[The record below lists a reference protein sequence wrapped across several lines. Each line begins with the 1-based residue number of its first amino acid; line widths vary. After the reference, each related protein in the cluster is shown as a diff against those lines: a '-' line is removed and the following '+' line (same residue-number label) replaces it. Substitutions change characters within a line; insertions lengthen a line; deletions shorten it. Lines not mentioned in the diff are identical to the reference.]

1 MTIERSDVSGYLCHL
16 VVGTGR
22 TAVWWPECDLLAR
35 PAWPVAQRVTVRRE
49 NVVSL
54 DSHMATSF
62 RVERI
67 LLCPFCGE
75 PVAGPADR
83 ASLTLKRAN
92 DCLVHWTIHERCFVE
107 RIAAAAAERL

>member
-1 MTIERSDVSGYLCHL
+1 MCPAICVIWSSEPAELLSGDRNAICLTRH
-16 VVGTGR
+16 
-22 TAVWWPECDLLAR
+22 
-35 PAWPVAQRVTVRRE
+35 AWPVAQRVTVRRE
-49 NVVSL
+49 NVVNL
-54 DSHMATSF
+54 DWHMDTAF

-92 DCLVHWTIHERCFVE
+92 DCLVHWKIHGRCFVE